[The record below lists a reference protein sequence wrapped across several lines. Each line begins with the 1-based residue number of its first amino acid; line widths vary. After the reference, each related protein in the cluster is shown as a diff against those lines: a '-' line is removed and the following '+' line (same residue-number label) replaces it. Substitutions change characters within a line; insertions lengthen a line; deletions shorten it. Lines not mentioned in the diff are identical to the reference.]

1 VRNKSGKEIMMKS
14 KKFFIIDAAILLGF
28 LAAEQPHM
36 TGISIHEWL
45 SVALA
50 GTLIVHL
57 LLHWKWIV
65 GVAAT
70 FFKKLWNKSRL
81 QFILDGLL
89 LVDFGAIMTSG
100 LMMSRSFLPALGI
113 QVANS
118 QSARMLHSFS
128 ASAAILLVVVHVVL
142 NWKWIVNTTKRLVM
156 PSGFVV
162 APKARQVAP
171 LQVNINKD

>member
-1 VRNKSGKEIMMKS
+1 MMKS

-45 SVALA
+45 AVALA
-50 GTLIVHL
+50 GTLIAHL
-57 LLHWKWIV
+57 LLHWKWV
-65 GVAAT
+65 VCVAAT

-81 QFILDGLL
+81 QFILDVLL
-89 LVDFGAIMTSG
+89 LADFGAIMASG
-100 LMMSRSFLPALGI
+100 LMMSRSFLPAFGI

-118 QSARMLHSFS
+118 QTARMLHSS
-128 ASAAILLVVVHVVL
+128 SAAAAIVLVGLHLVL

-156 PSGFVV
+156 PAGFAVPAKTGQVV
-162 APKARQVAP
+162 PVPVK
-171 LQVNINKD
+171 INKD